1 MRWRKRKSIAESSVV
16 RSTGYLL
23 DAAVLEKRLLFSA
36 TPMAPPQVEGVPSD
50 SDLAAPTV
58 DLNFSDTTFSD
69 TASTGQTSASSSGDT
84 EQDKQQRQRLELV
97 FVDAGVQDYQSLI
110 ADLRSGNEHADLE
123 IYLLDA
129 RRDGVR
135 QIGEI
140 LHGYADVDAIHVL
153 SHGNDGKLRL
163 GNTVLDD
170 RNLAGYAGEF
180 AGWAAFLNDQADVML
195 YGCELAETVDGRTML
210 EALAELTGAD
220 VAASVDDTGSGSLGG
235 DWELEFATG
244 LIESD
249 SILAE
254 SYDATWS
261 GLLATP
267 EIATTGERLVNS
279 PATGNQ
285 SILKP
290 QQAVAVDGLGNSI
303 VTWVDYSADLNG
315 TAVMAQRF
323 DSFGAKLGG
332 QFQVNVDTDG
342 DQTLPVV
349 TADASGRFAIAYVSD
364 DEDGT
369 GIYVRRYDASGAA
382 IDATDI
388 LVNAGSEAG
397 DQTNVSI
404 ASNSNNQIV
413 LSWETSNGSTEGIFA
428 RNFDYTSTP
437 VGNALSTTLLT
448 VDSASSAG
456 DAVVDINEGG
466 RFVVLWKDGSD
477 AYARKYDFGA
487 ATALDSKLDV
497 NYPGAIDRQLAIA
510 VKPNNDYI
518 VVYREDTFF
527 AQGIWTR
534 TVQDDGTLIF
544 PERIISVSSAEAPSI
559 AMDAAG
565 NYVISYTQL
574 DGSGMGVKYISF
586 DATDFQ
592 VGGVE
597 SVSQST
603 SGSQINASVAMHD
616 LDNFVVVWSGQGDQ
630 PGQVDSAGVFARQYG
645 TAVVANTA
653 PLADLSAGAPYTIN
667 EGDSLSL
674 DGSNS
679 SDANGDT
686 LTFAWDLDN
695 DGNFGETDE
704 PTTAT
709 ATVNWATLASFG
721 IDDDGT
727 YTIGLRVDDGNG
739 GVTTQTTTVTVNNSA
754 PSLIVSG
761 NASVAQGAT
770 YTLNLSANDPG
781 DDTLTGWRIDWGDG
795 TITTHAGTATSVNHT
810 YNVAGLTH
818 NILVSATDEDGKWLT
833 GDLFLANATN
843 TPVHRYDALTGAFEL
858 STGVFNQLKYAEE
871 ILIGPDGQLY
881 VSAFN
886 SDKVQRFDPV
896 TGVLDGD
903 FVAARSGGLDGAS
916 GMAFGPDGNLYV
928 GSFSSDEVLR
938 YDGTTGAFIDAF
950 VTAGSAGLDGTR
962 KIFFGDD
969 GYLYVASAQSNSV
982 LRFDGTTGAYVDDF
996 VTAGS
1001 GGLDTPT
1008 SFAFG
1013 ADGNFYVASFLTD
1026 EVLRY
1031 NGTTGAFIDTF
1042 VTAGLGGLNEPFA
1055 ITFGA
1060 DDYVYVSDHWN
1071 QRIVRYDTSGNFV
1084 DSYITGLFDPKGM
1097 AFTPTHQVTVTA
1109 TPNTIP
1115 LATNLN
1121 QSKNYTEGDAGVAL
1135 DDIVVTDPDGGQTIT
1150 ATLTLNL
1157 PATGALTTGTF
1168 GASTSTY
1175 NGGSGVWT
1183 VTGSVA
1189 DVNAALAAVAFTPA
1203 TDNDID
1209 SQITVRVRDS
1219 LGDGPVDGLIQLNV
1233 TAQNDP
1239 TFIDLDGDD
1248 SSGVFGTAFNAAFVE
1263 GGGPVRIADATDAV
1277 ITDVDNSTLTSLTV
1291 TITNLADGTDESL
1304 TAVTAG
1310 TNIAASYAGGTLT
1323 LSGTDSI
1330 ANYQQVLRTIR
1341 YNNVSATPTTT
1352 PRALNLN
1359 VYDGTGVT
1367 SIMTTVSVAA
1377 VNTAPSLDLDGDD
1390 SSGAAGTGYDASF
1403 IEGGGAVLIADV
1415 TDATLA
1421 DLDSLN
1427 LFSLTATITNS
1438 IDGAAETLSA
1448 DTSGTSITASFAGGT
1463 LTLSGVD
1470 SVANYQQVL
1479 RTIRY
1484 HNASLAPDPTT
1495 RTISFV
1501 ANDGSI
1507 DGNVAN
1513 ATVSVTSVNSPPTIV
1528 VPGTQ
1533 TPSEDIAWQIN
1544 GISFN
1549 DLDLGTAT
1557 MQFSFDVSRGSL
1569 TLDLTVAGGVT
1580 AANVTGNGGSAV
1592 EVNASLAQMNA
1603 TLAAASGLTYV
1614 SDPNVSGA
1622 ETLVVTANDWAAST
1636 LANVGINVLPVNDA
1650 PVAAADFYTMDPDIT
1665 LSVGPAG
1672 ILANDVDV
1680 DGDTLTVV
1688 PVNGPSS
1695 GTLTLGS
1702 DGSFQFTPLA
1712 SFSGT
1717 VSFSYAVTDGI
1728 ATSSPVTVVIKV
1740 SLPISPADIQSV
1752 KSEPEPDVPPEQP
1765 VADDTEETE
1774 QEDESQQLLTEVSAS
1789 DSGTDVQLVF
1799 TSRGVVQT
1807 GEDAILSLSV
1817 MPQRAAMQADAV
1829 VEDDEARTASDSENG
1844 RVSSRHRKESSRDG
1858 VSFVGIAKFDSKLL
1872 WSDMEDL
1879 QHELKQDDRTPY
1891 IFAGSFAGVSS
1902 ALSVGYVMWTVRG
1915 GLLATSLL
1923 AHLPAWSFVDPLL
1936 VLNEFE
1942 EDEDGDDD
1950 SLEEMLDKSESGKS
1964 GPQTDDHESSI
1975 GAADPPL
1982 ASLGPPCE

>member
-1 MRWRKRKSIAESSVV
+1 MRWQIPKTEAEPIRPPPSA
-16 RSTGYLL
+16 GYLL
-23 DAAVLEKRLLFSA
+23 DAAVLERRLLFSA
-36 TPMAPPQVEGVPSD
+36 TPVAPPEAIAASPEPGAETLPYVHSSPSE
-50 SDLAAPTV
+50 A
-58 DLNFSDTTFSD
+58 
-69 TASTGQTSASSSGDT
+69 TSIGGSSGEA
-84 EQDKQQRQRLELV
+84 EQDGEQQKRLELV
-97 FVDAGVQDYQSLI
+97 FVDAGVDEYQQLI
-110 ADLRSGNEHADLE
+110 DDLRAGNEHADLE

-129 RRDGVR
+129 SRDGVR

-140 LHGYADVDAIHVL
+140 LEGYADVDAIHVL

-163 GNTVLDD
+163 GDTVLDD
-170 RNLAGYAGEF
+170 RSLAGYAGEL
-180 AGWAAFLNDQADVML
+180 ARWGASLSDEADVLL
-195 YGCELAETVDGRTML
+195 YGCELAETAAGRTML
-210 EALAELTGAD
+210 EGLAELTGAD
-220 VAASVDDTGSGSLGG
+220 VAASIDDTGSESLGG

-249 SILAE
+249 PVLAE
-254 SYDATWS
+254 SYDSTWS

-285 SILKP
+285 SILKA

-303 VTWVDYSADLNG
+303 VTWIDYSADLSG
-315 TAVMAQRF
+315 TALMAQRF
-323 DSFGAKLGG
+323 DASGARLGA
-332 QFQVNVDTDG
+332 QFQVNVATAG

-349 TADASGRFAIAYVSD
+349 TADASGRFAIAYVSGD
-364 DEDGT
+364 ADGT

-382 IDATDI
+382 IDAADI

-397 DQTNVSI
+397 NQTNVSI
-404 ASNSNNQIV
+404 TSNSANQIV
-413 LSWETSNGSTEGIFA
+413 LSWESSGATEGIFA

-437 VGNALSTTLLT
+437 AGNALSTTLLT
-448 VDSASSAG
+448 VDSDASAT
-456 DAVVDINEGG
+456 DAVIDINEGG
-466 RFVVLWKDGSD
+466 RFVVLWKDGSA
-477 AYARKYDFGA
+477 AYARKYDFGSG
-487 ATALDSKLDV
+487 TALNTQLDV
-497 NYPGAIDRQLAIA
+497 NYPGAIDRQHAIA

-518 VVYREDTFF
+518 VVYREDTFL

-544 PERIISVSSAEAPSI
+544 PEHIIAVGSAEAPSI

-574 DGSGMGVKYISF
+574 DGSGMGVKSISF
-586 DATDFQ
+586 DATDVQ
-592 VGGVE
+592 VGGIE
-597 SVSQST
+597 SVSQSV

-630 PGQVDSAGVFARQYG
+630 TGQVDSAGVFARQYG
-645 TAVVANTA
+645 SAVFSNTA
-653 PLADLSAGAPYTIN
+653 PIADLSAGAPYTIN
-667 EGDSLSL
+667 EGESLSL
-674 DGSNS
+674 NGTNS

-695 DGNFGETDE
+695 DGIFGETGE
-704 PTTAT
+704 PTTVT
-709 ATVNWATLASFG
+709 ASVAWATLASFG

-727 YTIGLRVDDGNG
+727 YTIGLQVDDGNA

-754 PSLIVSG
+754 PSLIVTG

-795 TITTHAGTATSVNHT
+795 TITTHAGTASSVNHT
-810 YNVAGLTH
+810 YNVAGLTR

-833 GDLFLANATN
+833 GDLFLANATG

-858 STGVFNQLKYAEE
+858 STGVFSQLKYAEE

-903 FVAARSGGLDGAS
+903 FVAARSGGLNGAS

-950 VTAGSAGLDGTR
+950 VTVGSGGLDGTR

-996 VTAGS
+996 VSAGS

-1121 QSKNYTEGDAGVAL
+1121 QLKNYTEGDAGVAL
-1135 DDIVVTDPDGGQTIT
+1135 DNIVVTDPDGGQTIT

-1189 DVNAALAAVAFTPA
+1189 DVNAALAALAFTPA

-1239 TFIDLDGDD
+1239 TFIDLDSDN

-1304 TAVTAG
+1304 TAVTGG

-1390 SSGAAGTGYDASF
+1390 SSGAAGTAYDASF
-1403 IEGGGAVLIADV
+1403 IEGGGAVLVADV

-1427 LFSLTATITNS
+1427 LLSLTATITNA

-1448 DTSGTSITASFAGGT
+1448 DTSGTSIAASFAGGT
-1463 LTLSGVD
+1463 LTLSGAD

-1484 HNASLAPDPTT
+1484 NNASLAPDPTT

-1501 ANDGSI
+1501 ANDGSV

-1513 ATVSVTSVNSPPTIV
+1513 AKVAVTSVNSPPTIV

-1533 TPSEDIAWQIN
+1533 SPSEDIPWQIN

-1549 DLDLGTAT
+1549 DLDIGTAT
-1557 MQFSFDVSRGSL
+1557 MQFTFDVSRGSL
-1569 TLDLTVAGGVT
+1569 TLDVTIAGGVT
-1580 AANVTGNGGSAV
+1580 AANVSGNGGSAV
-1592 EVNASLAQMNA
+1592 KVNASLAQMNA
-1603 TLAAASGLTYV
+1603 TLAAANGLTYL

-1636 LANVGINVLPVNDA
+1636 LANVDINVLAVNDA
-1650 PVAAADFYTMDPDIT
+1650 PVAVADFYTMNPDST
-1665 LSVGPAG
+1665 LRVGTAG

-1688 PVNGPSS
+1688 PLSGPSS

-1702 DGSFQFTPLA
+1702 DGSFQFTPRE

-1717 VSFSYAVTDGI
+1717 VTFSYAVTDGTV
-1728 ATSSPVTVVIKV
+1728 TSAPVTVVIKV
-1740 SLPISPADIQSV
+1740 SLPISPADLQSV
-1752 KSEPEPDVPPEQP
+1752 RSDPEPDAPPEEP

-1774 QEDESQQLLTEVSAS
+1774 QEDESQPLLTEVSAT

-1829 VEDDEARTASDSENG
+1829 VEDDEARTSSDSENAG
-1844 RVSSRHRKESSRDG
+1844 VSIRHRKESSRDG
-1858 VSFVGIAKFDSKLL
+1858 VSFVGIGKFDSKLL
-1872 WSDMEDL
+1872 WNDMEDL
-1879 QHELKQDDRTPY
+1879 QHDLKQDDSTPY

-1942 EDEDGDDD
+1942 DDEDGDDD

-1964 GPQTDDHESSI
+1964 GAKTINPEDCVAT
-1975 GAADPPL
+1975 ADPPL
-1982 ASLGPPCE
+1982 AAPDPADVVQF

>member
-1 MRWRKRKSIAESSVV
+1 M
-16 RSTGYLL
+16 
-23 DAAVLEKRLLFSA
+23 LERRLLFSA
-36 TPMAPPQVEGVPSD
+36 TPIAPPQVDDVSPDAVSDETTRVDPSL
-50 SDLAAPTV
+50 SDA
-58 DLNFSDTTFSD
+58 
-69 TASTGQTSASSSGDT
+69 ASTGAATGNPSADTDQDGQGSG
-84 EQDKQQRQRLELV
+84 RLELV
-97 FVDAGVQDYQSLI
+97 FVDAGVQDYQQLI
-110 ADLRSGNEHADLE
+110 DDLRAGNEHADLE

-129 RRDGVR
+129 TRDGVL

-140 LHGYADVDAIHVL
+140 LDGYTDVDAIHVL

-163 GNTVLDD
+163 GDSVLDEGS
-170 RNLAGYAGEF
+170 LAGYAGEL
-180 AGWAAFLNDQADVML
+180 ATWGASLSDEADVLL
-195 YGCELAETVDGRTML
+195 YGCELAETAAGQTMI
-210 EALAELTGAD
+210 EGLAALTGAD
-220 VAASVDDTGSGSLGG
+220 VAASIDDTGSGSLGG

-244 LIESD
+244 RIESNP
-249 SILAE
+249 ILAE

-267 EIATTGERLVNS
+267 EISTTDETLVNS

-285 SILKP
+285 SILKA

-303 VTWVDYSADLNG
+303 VTWIDYSADLNG

-323 DSFGAKLGG
+323 DATGAKLGG
-332 QFQVNVDTDG
+332 QFQVNVNTVG

-349 TADASGRFAIAYVSD
+349 TADASGRFAIAYVSAD
-364 DEDGT
+364 ADGT

-382 IDATDI
+382 IDAADI
-388 LVNAGSEAG
+388 LVNAGSQAG
-397 DQTNVSI
+397 NQTNVSI
-404 ASNSNNQIV
+404 ASNSANQIV
-413 LSWETSNGSTEGIFA
+413 LSWESSGATEGIFA

-437 VGNALSTTLLT
+437 AGNALSTTLLT
-448 VDSASSAG
+448 VDTDSPAEN
-456 DAVVDINEGG
+456 AVIDINEGG
-466 RFVVLWKDGSD
+466 RFVVLWKDGSA
-477 AYARKYDFGA
+477 AYARKYDFGS
-487 ATALDSKLDV
+487 ATALNSKLDV

-518 VVYREDTFF
+518 VVYREDTFV

-544 PERIISVSSAEAPSI
+544 PERIISASSAEAPSI

-565 NYVISYTQL
+565 NYVISFLQL
-574 DGSGMGVKYISF
+574 DGSGLGVKSVAFNAAETQIGSV
-586 DATDFQ
+586 T
-592 VGGVE
+592 

-630 PGQVDSAGVFARQYG
+630 TGQVDSAGVFARQYG
-645 TAVVANTA
+645 TAVVGNTA
-653 PLADLSAGAPYTIN
+653 PVADLSAGAPYTIS
-667 EGDSLSL
+667 EGGSLSL
-674 DGSNS
+674 NGSNS

-709 ATVNWATLASFG
+709 ASVDWATLSSFG

-727 YTIGLRVDDGNG
+727 YTIGLQVDDGNG
-739 GVTTQTTTVTVNNSA
+739 GVTTQTTTITVNNTA

-781 DDTLTGWRIDWGDG
+781 DDTLAEWRVDWGDG

-810 YNVAGLTH
+810 YNVAGLTR

-833 GDLFLANATN
+833 GDLFLANATG

-950 VTAGSAGLDGTR
+950 VTAGSGGLDGTR

-982 LRFDGTTGAYVDDF
+982 LRFNGTTGAYVDDF
-996 VTAGS
+996 VSAGS

-1031 NGTTGAFIDTF
+1031 NGTTGAFLDTF
-1042 VTAGLGGLNEPFA
+1042 VTAGLGGLNEPFG

-1060 DDYVYVSDHWN
+1060 DDYVYVTDHWN

-1097 AFTPTHQVTVTA
+1097 TFTPTHQVTVTS

-1183 VTGSVA
+1183 VTGGVT

-1233 TAQNDP
+1233 TPQNDP
-1239 TFIDLDGDD
+1239 TFIDLDSDN
-1248 SSGVFGTAFNAAFVE
+1248 SSGAFGTAFNAAFVE
-1263 GGGPVRIADATDAV
+1263 GGGPVRIADAADAV
-1277 ITDVDNSTLTSLTV
+1277 ITDIDNTTLTSLTV

-1304 TAVTAG
+1304 TAVTSG
-1310 TNIAASYAGGTLT
+1310 TSIVASYAGGTLT

-1352 PRALNLN
+1352 PRSLSVQ

-1367 SIMTTVSVAA
+1367 SIVTTVSVAA
-1377 VNTAPSLDLDGDD
+1377 VNNAPSLDLDGDD
-1390 SSGAAGTGYDASF
+1390 SSGATGTAFNANF
-1403 IEGGGAVLIADV
+1403 IEGGGAVLVADAA
-1415 TDATLA
+1415 DATLA
-1421 DLDSLN
+1421 DLDSPN
-1427 LFSLTATITNS
+1427 LSSLTATITNAL
-1438 IDGAAETLSA
+1438 DGAAETLSA

-1484 HNASLAPDPTT
+1484 NNTSLAPDPTT

-1501 ANDGSI
+1501 ANDGSA

-1513 ATVSVTSVNSPPTIV
+1513 ANIAVTSVNSAPTII

-1533 TPSEDIAWQIN
+1533 SPTEDIPWQIN

-1549 DLDLGTAT
+1549 DVDIGAAT
-1557 MQFSFDVSRGSL
+1557 MQFSFDVSRGNL
-1569 TLDLTVAGGVT
+1569 ILDVTIAGGVT
-1580 AANVTGNGGSAV
+1580 AANVSGNGGSSV
-1592 EVNASLAQMNA
+1592 KVNASLAQMNA
-1603 TLAAASGLTYV
+1603 TLAATNGLTYV

-1622 ETLVVTANDWAAST
+1622 DTLVIAANDSVAST
-1636 LANVGINVLPVNDA
+1636 LANVSINVLPVNDA
-1650 PVAAADFYTMDPDIT
+1650 PVAVADFYTMDPDST

-1680 DGDTLTVV
+1680 DGNALTVV
-1688 PVNGPSS
+1688 PVSGPSS
-1695 GTLTLGS
+1695 GTLTLGT

-1717 VSFSYAVTDGI
+1717 VTFSYAVTDGI
-1728 ATSSPVTVVIKV
+1728 ATSAPVTVVIKV
-1740 SLPISPADIQSV
+1740 SLPISPADLQSV
-1752 KSEPEPDVPPEQP
+1752 RSDPEPEAPPAEPVVDDAEEAETEDKSEEPLTDISAADSGADVP
-1765 VADDTEETE
+1765 
-1774 QEDESQQLLTEVSAS
+1774 
-1789 DSGTDVQLVF
+1789 LVF
-1799 TSRGVVQT
+1799 TPRGVVQT
-1807 GEDAILSLSV
+1807 GEDAMLTLSV
-1817 MPQRAAMQADAV
+1817 MPQRAAMQIDAV
-1829 VEDDEARTASDSENG
+1829 AQDDEVRTSSDGESG
-1844 RVSSRHRKESSRDG
+1844 RVSRRHRKESSGGR
-1858 VSFVGIAKFDSKLL
+1858 VAVGEIARFDSKLL

-1879 QHELKQDDRTPY
+1879 EHELKQGDSTPY

-1936 VLNEFE
+1936 VLNEMDDDD
-1942 EDEDGDDD
+1942 DEDDD
-1950 SLEEMLDKSESGKS
+1950 SLEEMLDKNESGKS
-1964 GPQTDDHESSI
+1964 GTQTDGHESSI

-1982 ASLGPPCE
+1982 ASLDPPCQGG